1 MQADQ
6 RKRNEFLIDL
16 AEFVEKHFQINK
28 NRTRI
33 REDDGVASVRILNEA
48 TGSELE
54 ITAAGPGI
62 VFRFAGAQWP
72 IEGHADTNDLFVRT
86 IRDLVDVL
94 SDRKTVLRGFKQGS
108 LIACMVAETSAESE
122 AVPTFLDAHG
132 GFDALTCKR
141 WNLFESDYPLNNLE
155 K

>member
-33 REDDGVASVRILNEA
+33 REEDGAASVRILNEA
-48 TGSELE
+48 VGSELE
-54 ITAAGPGI
+54 ISASGPGI
-62 VFRFAGAQWP
+62 VFRFAGAEWP

-94 SDRKTVLRGFKQGS
+94 SDRRTVLRGFKGGS
-108 LIACMVAETSAESE
+108 LIACRVADASAEGE
-122 AVPTFLDAHG
+122 AILAFMDAHG
-132 GFDALTCKR
+132 GCDSLTRKR
-141 WNLFESDYPLNNLE
+141 WNLVECPHPLSILE

>member
-33 REDDGVASVRILNEA
+33 REDDGAASVRILNEA
-48 TGSELE
+48 VGSEVE
-54 ITAAGPGI
+54 VAASGPGI
-62 VFRFAGAQWP
+62 VFRFGGAAWT

-86 IRDLVDVL
+86 LRDLIDVL
-94 SDRKTVLRGFKQGS
+94 SDRKTVLRGFARGS
-108 LIACMVAETSAESE
+108 LIACQVVESWAEST
-122 AVPTFLDAHG
+122 AILAIRHAHA
-132 GFDALTCKR
+132 DCDSLTCKR
-141 WNLFESDYPLNNLE
+141 WNLVESVYPLKTLE

>member
-33 REDDGVASVRILNEA
+33 REDDGAASVRILNEA
-48 TGSELE
+48 VGSELE
-54 ITAAGPGI
+54 MAAAGPGI
-62 VFRFAGAQWP
+62 VFRFAGAEWP

-94 SDRKTVLRGFKQGS
+94 SDRKTVLRGSRQGS
-108 LIACMVAETSAESE
+108 LIACRVAETSAESE
-122 AVPTFLDAHG
+122 AIQDFLDAHAG
-132 GFDALTCKR
+132 CDNLTRKR
-141 WNLFESDYPLNNLE
+141 WNAFETGYPLKSLE